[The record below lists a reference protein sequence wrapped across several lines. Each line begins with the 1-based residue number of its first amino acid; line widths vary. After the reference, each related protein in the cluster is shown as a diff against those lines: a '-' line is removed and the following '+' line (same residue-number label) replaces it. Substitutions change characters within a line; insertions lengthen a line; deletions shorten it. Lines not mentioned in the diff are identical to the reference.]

1 MAKWNGKS
9 VKAIE
14 LSSDESTLPWYG
26 KGYAG
31 QVMRVSGVHLNSGGY
46 PVFVSSEVCF
56 EDGHFYFFNESH
68 VRRFV
73 YEGVSQ

>member
-1 MAKWNGKS
+1 MTKWNGKS

-14 LSSDESTLPWYG
+14 LNADSDTLPWYG

-31 QVMRVSGVHLNSGGY
+31 STMRVSGIHFNSAGY
-46 PVFVSSEVCF
+46 PVFVSAEVCF

-68 VRRFV
+68 IARFV
-73 YEGVSQ
+73 HEETPQ